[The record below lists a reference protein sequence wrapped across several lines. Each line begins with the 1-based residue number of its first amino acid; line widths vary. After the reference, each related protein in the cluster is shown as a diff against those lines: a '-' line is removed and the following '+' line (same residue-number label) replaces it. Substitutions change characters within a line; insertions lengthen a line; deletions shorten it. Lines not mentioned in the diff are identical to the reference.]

1 MHNSDHLS
9 SILRR
14 LQAHARR
21 PLMAPVVVV
30 SLATGTLW
38 NPCVSNAASGS
49 DSSDIAQSVNTA
61 PSGERS
67 VLVEKNKVSAGALA
81 SGDQSDLQPIS
92 ATTEQEPQLAE
103 PQPILASSQSDVV
116 PATKVTAVRVAAN
129 APAAPPMP
137 SNLVPA
143 QDASG
148 EASEAPVEEGPST
161 PKPSSFHGV
170 KPGST
175 TKQEL
180 IEAWGTPDEVAPT
193 DGGQL
198 LMFHLESFRGVEV
211 LIERNVVAL
220 MKINLHTPADP
231 KELAAK
237 VRADFAEAVEVT
249 DDESGRV
256 VAHAYPD
263 RGIVM
268 VLDVEDDITP
278 ESSSMV
284 SQMLLQPLD
293 AQTFC
298 LRAEQRPSSELGGRI
313 ADLECAVEQS
323 PREAHAHWLL
333 SEALLEAGRAVE
345 AREAAERAVDLEPE
359 VIAYRQR
366 LGAALAATGRYDDA
380 VLETREVLDDSD
392 SPTLVRARALHQM
405 GLLASLG
412 DAAIADKSVSFHN
425 MAIAEADKLATSDN
439 QADRRAAK
447 RLLVEAHLAIAEEI
461 SRRDYNDKLDNVA
474 QWVSRA
480 SAFAEELIENDGGDL
495 GLRIRVAQ
503 KSLAA
508 LANFKPAGDPD
519 PLIEEIND
527 SLDEIKQGTP
537 DPLWMD
543 QLEWTTGVAYL
554 SALQIEHH
562 RRHPKKAL
570 EYSERAI
577 ELLADKAEQRRDNPA
592 VERLIGKLYFHIGAV
607 HAVHETKHE
616 EAVIWYDR
624 AFPLLTKSGPNSELV
639 VPRHEG
645 EALVSMAV
653 SYWEQNDKKQAIT
666 LTEMGADLIEQAVT
680 GGVMDKATLGVPYG
694 NLAVMHKKLGDNS
707 ESQRYARLAQSLDEA
722 KPEAST
728 TQAKTDDNKA
738 APARKPGVAANA
750 KPASKPTALKPTKG
764 NPSNSRSAKT
774 AQRGEGNTTAS
785 DPSSRQS
792 TPKQPRRGARG
803 RTLLR

>member
-1 MHNSDHLS
+1 
-9 SILRR
+9 
-14 LQAHARR
+14 
-21 PLMAPVVVV
+21 VVT
-30 SLATGTLW
+30 LATGTLF
-38 NPCVSNAASGS
+38 SQGIGHAAEESASG
-49 DSSDIAQSVNTA
+49 DIAHSVSTGT
-61 PSGERS
+61 SGEKS
-67 VLVEKNKVSAGALA
+67 VLVEKRQIAAGAVA
-81 SGDQSDLQPIS
+81 VDDAQTLQPIS
-92 ATTEQEPQLAE
+92 ATSEQEPRLAE
-103 PQPILASSQSDVV
+103 PQPIMASSQSDVV
-116 PATKVTAVRVAAN
+116 PATKVTAVKVAAN
-129 APAAPPMP
+129 VPAAPPMP
-137 SNLVPA
+137 SNLVSRGESTEEA
-143 QDASG
+143 G
-148 EASEAPVEEGPST
+148 EASVSAKPST
-161 PKPSSFHGV
+161 PQPASFHGV

-175 TKQEL
+175 TKQQL
-180 IEAWGTPDEVAPT
+180 IEAWGSPDEVAPT
-193 DGGQL
+193 DAGQL
-198 LMFHLESFRGVEV
+198 LTFNLESFRGVEV
-211 LIERNVVAL
+211 LIEQNIVAL
-220 MKINLHTPADP
+220 MKINLRTPADP

-237 VRADFAEAVEVT
+237 VSADFAEAVEVI
-249 DDESGRV
+249 DDESGRA

-278 ESSSMV
+278 ESSSLV

-298 LRAEQRPSSELGGRI
+298 LRAEQRPLSQLSGRI
-313 ADLECAVEQS
+313 ADLESAVEQS
-323 PREAHAHWLL
+323 PREAHAFWLL
-333 SEALLEAGRAVE
+333 SEALLEAGKAVE
-345 AREAAERAVDLEPE
+345 AAAAAERAVDLEPE
-359 VIAYRQR
+359 AIAYRQR
-366 LGAALAATGRYDDA
+366 WGATLAATGRYDDA
-380 VLETREVLDDSD
+380 VLETREVLDDSEA
-392 SPTLVRARALHQM
+392 PTLVRARALHQM

-412 DAAIADKSVSFHN
+412 DAAIADKAISFHN
-425 MAIAEADKLATSDN
+425 MAITEADKLATSDN
-439 QADRRAAK
+439 QASRRSAK

-503 KSLAA
+503 QSLAA

-519 PLIEEIND
+519 PLIQEIND
-527 SLDEIKQGTP
+527 SLDEIKKGTP

-607 HAVHETKHE
+607 HAVHETEHA
-616 EAVIWYDR
+616 EAVVWYDR
-624 AFPLLTKSGPNSELV
+624 AFPLLTSTGPNSELV

-653 SYWEQNDKKQAIT
+653 SYWEQNDKKRAIS

-680 GGVMDKATLGVPYG
+680 GGVMEKVTLGVPYG

-707 ESQRYARLAQSLDEA
+707 ESQRYARLAQSLNEA
-722 KPEAST
+722 KPDANS
-728 TQAKTDDNKA
+728 TQAKTDSKKMAPA
-738 APARKPGVAANA
+738 APARKPGVAANGT
-750 KPASKPTALKPTKG
+750 PANKPTALKPTKG

-774 AQRGEGNTTAS
+774 AQRAEGNAPAS
-785 DPSSRQS
+785 NGKNSL
-792 TPKQPRRGARG
+792 PKQPRRGARG